1 MGAYERMRQALSPLG
16 LYRLDGT
23 SMVETKLRL
32 IGSYMDILETHI
44 GKLPNNY
51 FVENMDTNGLKAYRT
66 LYCLPSSLSKA
77 RVAELVKKR
86 MAITNQDF
94 TKEGILRCIESG
106 GLTVELTERPD
117 SGEVEIKI
125 KADLKTFGTQKEK
138 EDFIRSC
145 LPCHVKPVFVW

>member
-77 RVAELVKKR
+77 
-86 MAITNQDF
+86 
-94 TKEGILRCIESG
+94 GESS
-106 GLTVELTERPD
+106 RP
-117 SGEVEIKI
+117 SC
-125 KADLKTFGTQKEK
+125 TRTPGTT
-138 EDFIRSC
+138 
-145 LPCHVKPVFVW
+145 